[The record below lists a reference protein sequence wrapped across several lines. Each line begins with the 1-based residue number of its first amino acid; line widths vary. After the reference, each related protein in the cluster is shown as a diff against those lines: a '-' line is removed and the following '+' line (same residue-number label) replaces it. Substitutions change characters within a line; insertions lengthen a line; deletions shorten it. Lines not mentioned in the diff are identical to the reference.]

1 MELLRGALDR
11 DPLRL
16 ARWIAALRGVRRM
29 MRILNVVRAQMRAS
43 AALAVQYRLDFVV
56 EGALALLWMAVTL
69 VPVLVVFGAT
79 PNVAGWT
86 FPEMMLVLGWFVALK
101 GFLEGA
107 ISPSL
112 TNVIEHVR
120 KGTLDFVLLKP
131 VDAQL
136 LVSLAKI
143 EPWRAID
150 LLGAIA
156 IFVYAFRKLGHHPTL
171 LQVSLAFGLLFAAL
185 LVLYSIA
192 ILVVSIAFFAVRVDN
207 LLYLF
212 QSIFDV
218 ARWPS
223 SVFRGGLALVFTYIL
238 PLALMTTYPALALLG
253 KLSPGTTIGAL
264 AGTLLFAAFA
274 RLVWRLSIAKYTS
287 ASS

>member
-1 MELLRGALDR
+1 MRRLLA
-11 DPLRL
+11 
-16 ARWIAALRGVRRM
+16 I
-29 MRILNVVRAQMRAS
+29 VRAQLRVS
-43 AALAVQYRLDFVV
+43 AALALQYRLDFVV
-56 EGALALLWMAVTL
+56 EGLLAILWMAVTL
-69 VPVLVVFGAT
+69 IPVLVVFGARRQ
-79 PNVAGWT
+79 VAGWT
-86 FPEMMLVLGWFVALK
+86 FPEMLLVLGWFVALK

-112 TNVIEHVR
+112 VNVIDHVR

-143 EPWRAID
+143 EPWRIID
-150 LLGAIA
+150 VFGALA
-156 IFVYAFRKLGHHPTL
+156 IFTYAFRKIGHHPSFGQIL
-171 LQVSLAFGLLFAAL
+171 LACALLVAAL

-212 QSIFDV
+212 QAVFDV
-218 ARWPS
+218 ARWPVS
-223 SVFRGGLALVFTYIL
+223 IFRGALAIFFTYLL

-253 KLSPGTTIGAL
+253 KLSVSVALGAL
-264 AGTLLFAAFA
+264 ASTLGFAAFA
-274 RLVWRLSIAKYTS
+274 RLVWRLSIGKYTS

>member
-1 MELLRGALDR
+1 
-11 DPLRL
+11 
-16 ARWIAALRGVRRM
+16 
-29 MRILNVVRAQMRAS
+29 MRTVNVIRAQLRAS
-43 AALAVQYRLDFVV
+43 LSLAVQYRLDFVV
-56 EGALALLWMAVTL
+56 EGLLALLWMGVAL
-69 VPVLVVFGAT
+69 VPVMVVFQNR
-79 PNVAGWT
+79 PQVSGWT
-86 FPEMMLVLGWFVALK
+86 FPEMLIVLGWFVALK

-112 TNVIEHVR
+112 MNVIEHVR

-143 EPWRAID
+143 EPWRSVD
-150 LLGAIA
+150 LFGAAA
-156 IFVYAFRKLGHHPTL
+156 IFLYAFRQLGRWPSPEHVL
-171 LQVSLAFGLLFAAL
+171 LAAAMLLAAL
-185 LVLYSIA
+185 LVMYSIA

-218 ARWPS
+218 ARWPVS
-223 SVFRGGLALVFTYIL
+223 IFRGFLAIFFTYIL
-238 PLALMTTYPALALLG
+238 PLALMTTYPSLALLG
-253 KLSPGTTIGAL
+253 KLTLPTAAGAL
-264 AGTLLFAAFA
+264 AGTALFAGFA
-274 RLVWRLSIAKYTS
+274 RIIWRMSIKKYTS

>member
-1 MELLRGALDR
+1 
-11 DPLRL
+11 
-16 ARWIAALRGVRRM
+16 
-29 MRILNVVRAQMRAS
+29 MRTLNVIRAQLRAS
-43 AALAVQYRLDFVV
+43 LTLAVQYRLDFVI
-56 EGALALLWMAVTL
+56 EGLLAILWMAVAL
-69 VPVLVVFGAT
+69 IPVLVVFHAR
-79 PNVAGWT
+79 NVIEGWT
-86 FPEMMLVLGWFVALK
+86 FPEMLLVLGWFVALK

-112 TNVIEHVR
+112 MNVVEHVR
-120 KGTLDFVLLKP
+120 SGTLDFVLLKP

-143 EPWRAID
+143 EPWRSID
-150 LLGAIA
+150 LFGAAA
-156 IFVYAFRKLGHHPTL
+156 IFLYAFRQLGRWPRPEHVL
-171 LQVSLAFGLLFAAL
+171 LAAAMLAAAL
-185 LVLYSIA
+185 LVMYSIA

-218 ARWPS
+218 ARWPVS
-223 SVFRGGLALVFTYIL
+223 IFRGALAIIFTYVL

-253 KLSPGTTIGAL
+253 KLTLPTAASALFGTV
-264 AGTLLFAAFA
+264 LFAAFA
-274 RLVWRLSIAKYTS
+274 RLVWRVSIRRYTS

>member
-1 MELLRGALDR
+1 M
-11 DPLRL
+11 
-16 ARWIAALRGVRRM
+16 RR
-29 MRILNVVRAQMRAS
+29 
-43 AALAVQYRLDFVV
+43 ALAVLRAQLRASVSLAAQYRLDFVV
-56 EGALALLWMAVTL
+56 EGLLALLWMGVTL
-69 VPVLVVFGAT
+69 VPVYVVFGT
-79 PNVAGWT
+79 RPEVAGWT
-86 FPEMMLVLGWFVALK
+86 FPETLLVIGWFIALK

-107 ISPSL
+107 IAPSL

-136 LVSLAKI
+136 LISLSRL
-143 EPWRAID
+143 EPWRVID
-150 LLGAIA
+150 LLGAGA
-156 IFVYAFRKLGHHPTL
+156 VFVYAFRKLGHSPSAAQVL
-171 LQVSLAFGLLFAAL
+171 LSLALLLAAL
-185 LVLYSIA
+185 AVLYSIA

-223 SVFRGGLALVFTYIL
+223 SVFRGALAVIFTWVL

-253 KLSPGTTIGAL
+253 RLSAATAL
-264 AGTLLFAAFA
+264 AALGGTAVFALAA
-274 RLVWRLSIAKYTS
+274 RAVWRASIGKYTS

>member
-1 MELLRGALDR
+1 MKRLLT
-11 DPLRL
+11 
-16 ARWIAALRGVRRM
+16 I
-29 MRILNVVRAQMRAS
+29 VRAQLRAS
-43 AALAVQYRLDFVV
+43 IALALQYRLDFVV
-56 EGALALLWMAVTL
+56 EGLLALLWMGVTL
-69 VPVLVVFGAT
+69 VPVLVVFGARQQ
-79 PNVAGWT
+79 VAGWS
-86 FPEMMLVLGWFVALK
+86 FPEMLLVLGWFVALK

-143 EPWRAID
+143 EPWRVID
-150 LLGAIA
+150 VFGALA
-156 IFVYAFRKLGHHPTL
+156 IFTYAFRRIGHHPSL
-171 LQVSLAFGLLFAAL
+171 LHVLLALALLLAAI

-218 ARWPS
+218 ARWPTS
-223 SVFRGGLALVFTYIL
+223 IFRGALAIIFTYVL

-253 KLSPGTTIGAL
+253 RLSAATALGAL
-264 AGTLLFAAFA
+264 LSTLLFAGFA
-274 RLVWRLSIAKYTS
+274 RLIWRLSIARYTS